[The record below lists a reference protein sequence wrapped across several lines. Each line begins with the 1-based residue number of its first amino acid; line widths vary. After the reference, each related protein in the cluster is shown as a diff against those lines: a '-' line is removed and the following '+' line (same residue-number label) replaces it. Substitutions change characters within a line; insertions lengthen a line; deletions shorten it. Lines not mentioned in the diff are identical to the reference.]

1 MISWVCFPPKTYLSR
16 CCSKHMHRK
25 LNNIFTHNPTYK
37 TNYNR
42 ELVVERREG
51 GCARQ
56 KNNWRW
62 CPLLSRFIRLLHGGG
77 NGNGCALW
85 MGGNGRALSSVRSTP
100 VQKSRTQKS
109 DARREARRRQRR
121 GQVIHGQQWTGRPG
135 LPLLPATL
143 PW

>member
-1 MISWVCFPPKTYLSR
+1 M

-25 LNNIFTHNPTYK
+25 FNIFTHNPTYK

-62 CPLLSRFIRLLHGGG
+62 CPLLSRFIRLLHGG
-77 NGNGCALW
+77 NGCALW
-85 MGGNGRALSSVRSTP
+85 MGGNGRAPQLRPSVQRPSKKVERKRATHD
-100 VQKSRTQKS
+100 V
-109 DARREARRRQRR
+109 RRGGGRGEAR
-121 GQVIHGQQWTGRPG
+121 
-135 LPLLPATL
+135 
-143 PW
+143 